1 MVLYEK
7 YKSVSVSSLITLLF
21 VYAFYAIISM
31 EASLIVPSSL
41 VHHFR

>member
-21 VYAFYAIISM
+21 VYAFYAIISKG
-31 EASLIVPSSL
+31 ASSTMPSFL